1 MFGTARKS
9 SQTER
14 IDQAQT
20 AKDETLRKKIYFAIQ
35 DANQKGIPINRTS
48 VKDIVKGSTSIATQ
62 TIATMI
68 AEGILEEYERTDKVN
83 NNQKMALRI
92 VESKEVQFA

>member
-1 MFGTARKS
+1 
-9 SQTER
+9 
-14 IDQAQT
+14 
-20 AKDETLRKKIYFAIQ
+20 
-35 DANQKGIPINRTS
+35 
-48 VKDIVKGSTSIATQ
+48 
-62 TIATMI
+62 MI